1 MYLIRTKNKKVNDP
15 VTKFVGVHLPL
26 RIHSCITLY
35 SLATNTNKST
45 LMESIF
51 IRWIAQIYTA
61 EVEEKCYVD
70 FSKIMFSKY
79 LDLKVTRDKSLPYTF
94 FINEVK
100 KELEYKGLTIPV
112 IKKIL
117 EYIDAEHELFKN
129 KR

>member
-1 MYLIRTKNKKVNDP
+1 MAYLIRTKNKKVNDP

-35 SLATNTNKST
+35 SMANNMNKST
-45 LMESIF
+45 LMENIF
-51 IRWIAQIYTA
+51 NCWIDQVYTA

-70 FSKIMFSKY
+70 FSKMMFSKY
-79 LDLKVTRDKSLPYTF
+79 LNLHDTRNKSLPYSF
-94 FINEVK
+94 FIQEVK

-117 EYIDAEHELFKN
+117 DYIDKEYASLK
-129 KR
+129 K